1 MYYCVI
7 AVYFFFS
14 SRRRHTI
21 CALMTGVQ
29 TCALPIFLAADLA
42 GEAQCNLIVHDRNV
56 DRSFERAIIISSIIA
71 LDIAP
76 QIVGRSLCSYQDR
89 AAQRIAA
96 EQRSLRP
103 LEHLNVRYVVGRNI
117 GADGRQR
124 HVVEIGHDCRS
135 TRPDRQIAEPAHQ
148 HRRRVLA
155 AYITEM
161 EPGRNDGQ
169 ILKITDIGL
178 LESGGGESRS
188 EEHTSELQS
197 LMRISYAVFC
207 LK

>member
-1 MYYCVI
+1 MI
-7 AVYFFFS
+7 
-14 SRRRHTI
+14 RRPPKSTLTDTLFPYTTLFRSQQRRTERI
-21 CALMTGVQ
+21 LMDIVKSLAAAKILG
-29 TCALPIFLAADLA
+29 PGILAADLA

-155 AYITEM
+155 AYIT
-161 EPGRNDGQ
+161 
-169 ILKITDIGL
+169 
-178 LESGGGESRS
+178 
-188 EEHTSELQS
+188 
-197 LMRISYAVFC
+197 
-207 LK
+207 